1 MVARRSNK
9 ASVRGGSVANPLR
22 GDVSF
27 PEPAGRWNPFSS
39 PFSPDLQDRRKS
51 TFSVLMSRRIPGRL
65 SSRKHHYR
73 ALDSYISFLG
83 SQSARY
89 APDQI
94 KAFSFERPSAQSNS
108 RLVHKPS
115 RAVGLSIPS
124 RVTHRPRIAGKREI
138 SPISSSFLVRDQWSD
153 RQLRVHS
160 IQAAWLPEALQSLH
174 ECVEEA
180 LEEGFDPP
188 NDDTLALARGL
199 LEALAAQIRQPPD
212 VQPLQDAS
220 VAVDFRN
227 PVVEGGVMFVIEP
240 GGAGVC
246 YYRTRVVRNRVR
258 TSDVSEILN
267 AGGWYALDQVD
278 IA

>member
-1 MVARRSNK
+1 MAARRSNE
-9 ASVRGGSVANPLR
+9 AAVRGGSAANPLR
-22 GDVSF
+22 GNVLYFEPVVSS
-27 PEPAGRWNPFSS
+27 WNTLSS

-51 TFSVLMSRRIPGRL
+51 TFPVPMSRWISGRL
-65 SSRKHHYR
+65 LSRKHQK
-73 ALDSYISFLG
+73 SFSL
-83 SQSARY
+83 
-89 APDQI
+89 
-94 KAFSFERPSAQSNS
+94 ERLSAQSDS
-108 RLVHKPS
+108 GFAHKPS
-115 RAVGLSIPS
+115 HAVKLSVPG
-124 RVTHRPRIAGKREI
+124 RVTHRPRIAGEREI
-138 SPISSSFLVRDQWSD
+138 SPVPSSFLVRDQWSD

-160 IQAAWLPEALQSLH
+160 IQAIWLPEALQSLH

-188 NDDTLALARGL
+188 NDDTLALARGF
-199 LEALAAQIRQPPD
+199 LEALAAQIRQSPD

-240 GGAGVC
+240 SGAGVC
-246 YYRTRVVRNRVR
+246 YYRTRAFRNRVR

-267 AGGWYALDQVD
+267 AGGWYALDKVG